1 MRIAII
7 GYVFSGATLP
17 LSLQFS
23 KFGYDIDCYYLV
35 NKGSLSVESID
46 FDKKIEHIGRV
57 HRIPK
62 TNRLYRYL
70 PESVGVYCL
79 PVIQNR
85 RSLMRIHMGW
95 LIPKVNIFFLD
106 KYIRYIKEHSY
117 DVINIIIQSEF
128 ELYIAQ
134 QLVCAGVKCILSFHE
149 VLGNLNGKPFL
160 KPTVRKA
167 VELGTPLIFHSEK
180 TKNDFL
186 SLYDSEGIEY
196 RVSVIP
202 FGTFDSYKT
211 FEGECKVYNEDK
223 PFLLYMG
230 SIHPYKGLGVL
241 YDAAQRLSCKYKII
255 VAGGGF
261 DSVIGKMKKDKRFFV
276 INRFIKNEELVWLM
290 RNCEAVVCPYLNAS
304 QSGLVQTAFAFK
316 KPLIATKVGAF
327 EEILINKYNGYLA
340 EPADSK
346 SLAEAIDAFYK
357 DGIEG
362 TCIMP
367 EKFSWSVI
375 AENYVKILKSIC

>member
-1 MRIAII
+1 MKIAII

-23 KFGYDIDCYYLV
+23 KFGYDIDCFYLV
-35 NKGSLSVESID
+35 NKGSKSVESID
-46 FDKKIEHIGRV
+46 FDKKIEHLGRV
-57 HRIPK
+57 HRISK
-62 TNRLYRYL
+62 SNKLYKYL
-70 PESVGVYCL
+70 PERVGVYCL

-85 RSLMRIHMGW
+85 RSLKRIHMGW

-106 KYIRYIKEHSY
+106 KYIRYVKKHSY
-117 DVINIIIQSEF
+117 DVVNVIIQSEF

-134 QLVCAGVKCILSFHE
+134 QLVYGGVKCILSFHE
-149 VLGNLNGKPFL
+149 VLSNLNGKPFL
-160 KPTVRKA
+160 KPIVRKA
-167 VELGTPLIFHSEK
+167 VELGSPLIFHSEK
-180 TKNDFL
+180 TKKDFL
-186 SLYDSEGIEY
+186 SLYDNEGIKE

-202 FGTFDSYKT
+202 FGTFDSYKS

-223 PFLLYMG
+223 SFLLYMG

-241 YDAAQRLSCKYKII
+241 YDAVQRLSCKYKII

-261 DSVIGKMKKDKRFFV
+261 DPVIDKMKKDKRFFV

-290 RNCEAVVCPYLNAS
+290 KNCEAVLCPYINAS
-304 QSGLVQTAFAFK
+304 QSGLVQTAFVFN

-340 EPADSK
+340 EPSDSK
-346 SLAEAIDAFYK
+346 SLAEAIDAFEK
-357 DGIEG
+357 DGIKG
-362 TCIMP
+362 TCVMP
-367 EKFSWSVI
+367 ENFSWGVI
-375 AENYVKILKSIC
+375 AENYIKIFKSIC